1 MTNLLTQAFNEAQ
14 KLPEHLQD
22 ELAKQMIEDIEN
34 ELKWQKT
41 LSQPQ
46 SFSLDELARK
56 ALNDSLE
63 GKTKE
68 MGFDELW

>member
-1 MTNLLTQAFNEAQ
+1 MTNLLTEAFNKAQ
-14 KLPEHLQD
+14 NLPEHIQD
-22 ELAKQMIEDIEN
+22 ELAQQVIEDIES
-34 ELKWQKT
+34 ELQWQET

-46 SFSLDELARK
+46 SSSLDQLARQ

-68 MGFDELW
+68 MGFDEL

>member
-1 MTNLLTQAFNEAQ
+1 MTNLLTEAFNKAQ
-14 KLPEHLQD
+14 NLPEHLQN
-22 ELAKQMIEDIEN
+22 ELAQQVIEDIES
-34 ELKWQKT
+34 ELQWQET

-46 SFSLDELARK
+46 SSSLDQLARQ

-68 MGFDELW
+68 MGFDEL